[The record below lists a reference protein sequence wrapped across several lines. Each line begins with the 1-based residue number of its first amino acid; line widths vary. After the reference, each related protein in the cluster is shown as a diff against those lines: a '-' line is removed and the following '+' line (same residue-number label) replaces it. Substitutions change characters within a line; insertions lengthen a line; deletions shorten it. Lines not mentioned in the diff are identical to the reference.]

1 MTPARKAGRCA
12 SLMTASHRI
21 RQEIAAVF
29 ASSEVPIEAQARCGP
44 FGLRLGFASRE
55 LADTFLPAYIQ
66 STPETVDLDLRFI
79 TGDHHDL
86 SGLVPEAAEKP
97 RLLIEDGIYSV
108 WQPAVIPVLFAID
121 LTAKRGI
128 AWLPTGEAPP
138 WIRSRPA
145 ISLIHA
151 LMHETPWCAVHGAAV
166 GSGAGFTLLA
176 GEGHSGKTTAA
187 LACAKA
193 GWRYAGD
200 DFVAVNSQN
209 GRIEPLFC
217 SARLRPALVE
227 TFRNFIGKT
236 SAVSDFNGE
245 PRHELSLADLGDRIG
260 GGRLRATF
268 IPRRRGAVAPVF
280 TPARQSDAF
289 RALLP
294 TTAYELPGWPNEI
307 ADKVAR
313 IAGLAPVF
321 FADTG
326 TQPMEIP
333 AAFAHQLDR
342 L

>member
-1 MTPARKAGRCA
+1 MKASG
-12 SLMTASHRI
+12 LI
-21 RQEIAAVF
+21 RQEIAKVF
-29 ASSEVPIEAQARCGP
+29 AKKTFKATPELIEAHARCGP
-44 FGLRLGFASRE
+44 FALHLGFASQD
-55 LADTFLPAYIQ
+55 LARMFLPAYIQ
-66 STPETVDLDLRFI
+66 HAADTVDLDLRF
-79 TGDHHDL
+79 TTAADHDL
-86 SGLVPEAAEKP
+86 SALVPEAAEKP

-108 WQPAVIPVLFAID
+108 WQPAVIPVLYAID

-151 LMHETPWCAVHGAAV
+151 LMHETPWCAVHAAAV
-166 GSGAGFTLLA
+166 GGPAGFTLLA

-187 LACAKA
+187 LACVKA

-200 DFVAVNSQN
+200 DFVAVNSAT
-209 GRIEPLFC
+209 GTIEPLFC
-217 SARLRPALVE
+217 SARLRPALVDA
-227 TFRNFIGKT
+227 FGDFIGEST
-236 SAVSDFNGE
+236 PVSDFNGE
-245 PRHELSLADLGDRIG
+245 LRHELSLAGLGERIG
-260 GGRLRATF
+260 GGQLRALF
-268 IPRRRGAVAPVF
+268 IPRRRGAVTPEF
-280 TPARQSDAF
+280 TRARQSDAF

-326 TQPMEIP
+326 TVPTEIP
-333 AAFAHQLDR
+333 SAFAHQLES

>member
-1 MTPARKAGRCA
+1 MKASA
-12 SLMTASHRI
+12 LI

-29 ASSEVPIEAQARCGP
+29 ATAAPAPIETPARCGP
-44 FGLRLGFASRE
+44 FGLRLGFASQD
-55 LADTFLPAYIQ
+55 LAGSFLPAYIQ
-66 STPETVDLDLRFI
+66 STPDRIDLDLRFI
-79 TGDHHDL
+79 TAADHDL
-86 SGLVPEAAEKP
+86 SALVPEAAEKP

-108 WQPAVIPVLFAID
+108 WQPAVIPVLFAVD

-128 AWLPTGEAPP
+128 AWLPKGEAPP

-151 LMHETPWCAVHGAAV
+151 MMHDTPWCAVHGAAV
-166 GSGAGFTLLA
+166 GSDAGFALLA

-200 DFVAVNSQN
+200 DFVAVNSET

-227 TFRNFIGKT
+227 TFQSFIGAT
-236 SAVSDFNGE
+236 TPVSDFNGE

-268 IPRRRGAVAPVF
+268 IPRRRGAVVPEFA
-280 TPARQSDAF
+280 PARPSDAF

-326 TQPMEIP
+326 TAPMQIP
-333 AAFAHQLDR
+333 AAFLGRLEQL
-342 L
+342 

>member
-1 MTPARKAGRCA
+1 MKASG
-12 SLMTASHRI
+12 LI
-21 RQEIAAVF
+21 RQEIAAIF
-29 ASSEVPIEAQARCGP
+29 AETASVPVEAYARCGP
-44 FGLRLGFASRE
+44 FGMHIGFASQD
-55 LADTFLPAYIQ
+55 LAGMFLPAYIQ
-66 STPETVDLDLRFI
+66 STPSTIDLDLRVI
-79 TGDHHDL
+79 TAAHHDL
-86 SGLVPEAAEKP
+86 SALVPEAAEKP

-108 WQPAVIPVLFAID
+108 WQPAVIPVLYAVD

-128 AWLPTGEAPP
+128 AWLPKGDAPP

-151 LMHETPWCAVHGAAV
+151 MMHDTPWCAVHGAAV
-166 GSGAGFTLLA
+166 GHDAGFTLLA

-187 LACAKA
+187 LACTKA

-200 DFVAVNSQN
+200 DFVAVNSATGQ
-209 GRIEPLFC
+209 IEPLFC

-227 TFRNFIGKT
+227 TFQNFIGET
-236 SAVSDFNGE
+236 TAVSDFNGE
-245 PRHELSLADLGDRIG
+245 PRHELSLAGLGDRIG

-268 IPRRRGAVAPVF
+268 IPRRRGAASPEFAP
-280 TPARQSDAF
+280 AKQSDAF

-307 ADKVAR
+307 ADKVAK

-321 FADTG
+321 FVDTG
-326 TQPMEIP
+326 TAPMEIP
-333 AAFAHQLDR
+333 AAFAHQLER

>member
-1 MTPARKAGRCA
+1 MKA
-12 SLMTASHRI
+12 SDLI
-21 RQEIAAVF
+21 RQEIAAIF
-29 ASSEVPIEAQARCGP
+29 ATAAAPVEAQARCGP
-44 FGLRLGFASRE
+44 FGLHLGFASQN
-55 LADTFLPAYIQ
+55 LAGMFLPAYIQ
-66 STPETVDLDLRFI
+66 RTPETVDLELRFI
-79 TGDHHDL
+79 TADHHDL
-86 SGLVPEAAEKP
+86 SALVPEAAEKP

-108 WQPAVIPVLFAID
+108 WQPAVIPVLFAVD

-128 AWLPTGEAPP
+128 AWLPKGEAPP

-151 LMHETPWCAVHGAAV
+151 LMHDTPWCAVHGAAV
-166 GSGAGFTLLA
+166 GNDVGFTLLA

-187 LACAKA
+187 LACARD
-193 GWRYAGD
+193 GWLYAGD
-200 DFVAVNSQN
+200 DFVAVNSFT

-227 TFRNFIGKT
+227 AFQGFIGET

-245 PRHELSLADLGDRIG
+245 LRHELSLADLGDRIG
-260 GGRLRATF
+260 GGKLRATF
-268 IPRRRGAVAPVF
+268 IPRRRGAASPEFVRAK
-280 TPARQSDAF
+280 QSDAF

-307 ADKVAR
+307 ADKVAK

-326 TQPMEIP
+326 TAPMEIP
-333 AAFAHQLDR
+333 AAFARKLEQF
-342 L
+342 

>member
-1 MTPARKAGRCA
+1 MRA
-12 SLMTASHRI
+12 SDLI

-29 ASSEVPIEAQARCGP
+29 AKASEPIEARARCGP
-44 FGLRLGFASRE
+44 FGLRLGFASQA
-55 LADTFLPAYIQ
+55 LAGMFLPAYIQ
-66 STPETVDLDLRFI
+66 STPQAIDLDLRFI
-79 TGDHHDL
+79 TAADHDL
-86 SGLVPEAAEKP
+86 SALVPEAAEKP

-108 WQPAVIPVLFAID
+108 WQPAVIPVLYAVD

-128 AWLPTGEAPP
+128 AWLPKGDAPP

-145 ISLIHA
+145 ISLIQA
-151 LMHETPWCAVHGAAV
+151 MMHETPWCAVHAAAV
-166 GSGAGFTLLA
+166 GGTSGFALLA

-193 GWRYAGD
+193 GWLYAGD
-200 DFVAVNSQN
+200 DFVAVDSET

-217 SARLRPALVE
+217 SARLRPALVD
-227 TFRNFIGKT
+227 TFQDFIGDT
-236 SAVSDFNGE
+236 TPVSDFNGE
-245 PRHELSLADLGDRIG
+245 PRHELSLADLGNRIG
-260 GGRLRATF
+260 GGKLRATF
-268 IPRRRGAVAPVF
+268 IPRRRGAATPEF

-307 ADKVAR
+307 AAKVAR

-326 TQPMEIP
+326 TTPMEIP
-333 AAFAHQLDR
+333 SAFARQLER

>member
-1 MTPARKAGRCA
+1 MKA
-12 SLMTASHRI
+12 SQRI

-29 ASSEVPIEAQARCGP
+29 ANTAMPIEAQARCGP
-44 FGLRLGFASRE
+44 FGLRLGFSSRE
-55 LADTFLPAYIQ
+55 LAGTFLPAYIQ
-66 STPETVDLDLRFI
+66 CTPETIDLDLCFSAA
-79 TGDHHDL
+79 DHHDF
-86 SGLVPEAAEKP
+86 SALVPEAAEKP

-108 WQPAVIPVLFAID
+108 WQPAVIPVLFAVD
-121 LTAKRGI
+121 LAAKRGV
-128 AWLPTGEAPP
+128 AWLPQGEAPP

-151 LMHETPWCAVHGAAV
+151 MMHETPWCAVHGAAV

-193 GWRYAGD
+193 GWLYAGD
-200 DFVAVNSQN
+200 DFIAVNSETGQ
-209 GRIEPLFC
+209 IEPLFC

-227 TFRNFIGKT
+227 TFRSFIGET
-236 SAVSDFNGE
+236 TEVSDFNGE

-260 GGRLRATF
+260 GGRLRAIF
-268 IPRRRGAVAPVF
+268 IPRRRGAATLEF

-307 ADKVAR
+307 AEKVAR

-326 TQPMEIP
+326 TAPMEIP
-333 AAFAHQLDR
+333 AAFTRQLER

>member
-1 MTPARKAGRCA
+1 MKASG
-12 SLMTASHRI
+12 LI

-29 ASSEVPIEAQARCGP
+29 TKTMSQPVEAHARCGP
-44 FGLRLGFASRE
+44 FSLHLGFASEE
-55 LADTFLPAYIQ
+55 LAGTFLPAYI
-66 STPETVDLDLRFI
+66 PGALRNFDLDLRFI
-79 TGDHHDL
+79 TAADHDL
-86 SGLVPEAAEKP
+86 YALVPDAAEKP

-108 WQPAVIPVLFAID
+108 WQPAIIPVLFAID

-151 LMHETPWCAVHGAAV
+151 MMHDTPWCAVHGAAV
-166 GSGAGFTLLA
+166 GSDAGFTLLA

-200 DFVAVNSQN
+200 DFVAVNSET

-227 TFRNFIGKT
+227 TFQNFIGET
-236 SAVSDFNGE
+236 TPVSDFNGE
-245 PRHELSLADLGDRIG
+245 PRHELSLAGLGDRIG

-268 IPRRRGAVAPVF
+268 IPRRRGAAMPEF
-280 TPARQSDAF
+280 TPARPSDAF

-294 TTAYELPGWPNEI
+294 TTAYELPGWPNQI
-307 ADKVAR
+307 ADKVAK

-326 TQPMEIP
+326 TTPLEIP
-333 AAFAHQLDR
+333 AAFARQLDQ

>member
-1 MTPARKAGRCA
+1 MKASG
-12 SLMTASHRI
+12 LI

-29 ASSEVPIEAQARCGP
+29 AKTISQPVETHACCGP
-44 FGLRLGFASRE
+44 FGLRLGFASQD
-55 LADTFLPAYIQ
+55 LAGMFLPAYIQ
-66 STPETVDLDLRFI
+66 STPGNIDLDLRFI
-79 TGDHHDL
+79 AADHHDL
-86 SGLVPEAAEKP
+86 SALVPETAEKP

-108 WQPAVIPVLFAID
+108 WQPAVIPVLFAVD
-121 LTAKRGI
+121 LTARRGI
-128 AWLPTGEAPP
+128 AWLPKGEAPP

-151 LMHETPWCAVHGAAV
+151 MMHETPWCAVHGAAV
-166 GSGAGFTLLA
+166 GTSNGFTLLA

-193 GWRYAGD
+193 GWLYAGD
-200 DFVAVNSQN
+200 DFVAVNSET
-209 GRIEPLFC
+209 GEIAPLFC

-227 TFRNFIGKT
+227 TFQSFIGET
-236 SAVSDFNGE
+236 TAVSDFNGE

-268 IPRRRGAVAPVF
+268 IPRRRGAASPEF
-280 TPARQSDAF
+280 MPARQSDAF

-307 ADKVAR
+307 AAKVAKV
-313 IAGLAPVF
+313 AGLAPVF

-326 TQPMEIP
+326 TAPMQIP
-333 AAFAHQLDR
+333 AAFARQLER

>member
-1 MTPARKAGRCA
+1 MKASGF
-12 SLMTASHRI
+12 I
-21 RQEIAAVF
+21 RQQIAKVF
-29 ASSEVPIEAQARCGP
+29 AKTTPEPIEAQARCGP
-44 FGLRLGFASRE
+44 FGLRLSFASQD
-55 LADTFLPAYIQ
+55 LASMFLPAYIQ
-66 STPETVDLDLRFI
+66 RVPDTIDLDLRFI
-79 TGDHHDL
+79 TGADHDL

-108 WQPAVIPVLFAID
+108 WQPAVIPVLYAVD
-121 LTAKRGI
+121 LVTRRGI
-128 AWLPTGEAPP
+128 AWLPKGEAPP

-151 LMHETPWCAVHGAAV
+151 MMHETPWCAVHAAAV
-166 GSGAGFTLLA
+166 GSTAGFTLLA

-200 DFVAVNSQN
+200 DFVAVNSET
-209 GRIEPLFC
+209 GEIEPLFC
-217 SARLRPALVE
+217 SARLRPALVD
-227 TFRNFIGKT
+227 TFQDFIGKT
-236 SAVSDFNGE
+236 TPVSDFNGE
-245 PRHELSLADLGDRIG
+245 PRHELSLADLGERIG
-260 GGRLRATF
+260 GGQLRALF
-268 IPRRRGAVAPVF
+268 IPRRRGAASPEF

-294 TTAYELPGWPNEI
+294 TTAYELPGWPNVI

-326 TQPMEIP
+326 TVPMDIP
-333 AAFAHQLDR
+333 SAFARQLER

>member
-1 MTPARKAGRCA
+1 MKASGF
-12 SLMTASHRI
+12 I

-29 ASSEVPIEAQARCGP
+29 RATSAPVKTQARCGP
-44 FGLRLGFASRE
+44 FRLQLGFASQE
-55 LADTFLPAYIQ
+55 LAGMFLPAYIQ
-66 STPETVDLDLRFI
+66 CTSESIDLELRFI
-79 TGDHHDL
+79 TAAHHDL
-86 SGLVPEAAEKP
+86 SALVPEAAERP

-121 LTAKRGI
+121 LAARRGV
-128 AWLPTGEAPP
+128 AWLPKGEAPP

-151 LMHETPWCAVHGAAV
+151 MMHGTPWCAVHAAAV
-166 GSGAGFTLLA
+166 GGDAGFALLA

-200 DFVAVNSQN
+200 DFVAVNSES
-209 GRIEPLFC
+209 GDIEPLFC
-217 SARLRPALVE
+217 SARLRPALVDI
-227 TFRNFIGKT
+227 FQDFIGET
-236 SAVSDFNGE
+236 TAVSDFNGE
-245 PRHELSLADLGDRIG
+245 PRHELSLADLGDLIG
-260 GGRLRATF
+260 GGRLRAIF
-268 IPRRRGAVAPVF
+268 IPRRRGAVMPEFAI
-280 TPARQSDAF
+280 ARQSDAF

-313 IAGLAPVF
+313 IAGLGPVF

-326 TQPMEIP
+326 AAPMQIP
-333 AAFAHQLDR
+333 AAFTRQLEG

>member
-1 MTPARKAGRCA
+1 MKA
-12 SLMTASHRI
+12 SDLI

-29 ASSEVPIEAQARCGP
+29 AKTISQPIEAYARCGP
-44 FGLRLGFASRE
+44 FGLHLGFASQD
-55 LADTFLPAYIQ
+55 LAGMFLPAYIQ
-66 STPETVDLDLRFI
+66 STPGNIDLDLRFI
-79 TGDHHDL
+79 TADHHDL
-86 SGLVPEAAEKP
+86 SALVPETAEKP

-108 WQPAVIPVLFAID
+108 WQPAVIPVLFAVD

-128 AWLPTGEAPP
+128 AWLPKGEAPP

-151 LMHETPWCAVHGAAV
+151 MMHETPWCAVHGAAV
-166 GSGAGFTLLA
+166 GTSNGFTLLA

-193 GWRYAGD
+193 GWLYAGD
-200 DFVAVNSQN
+200 DFVAVNSETGQ
-209 GRIEPLFC
+209 IAPLFC

-227 TFRNFIGKT
+227 TFQSFIGET
-236 SAVSDFNGE
+236 TAVSDFNGE

-268 IPRRRGAVAPVF
+268 IPRRRGAASPEF

-307 ADKVAR
+307 AAKVAKV
-313 IAGLAPVF
+313 AGLAPVF

-326 TQPMEIP
+326 TAPMQIP
-333 AAFAHQLDR
+333 AAFARQLEQ

>member
-1 MTPARKAGRCA
+1 MKASG
-12 SLMTASHRI
+12 LI
-21 RQEIAAVF
+21 RREIASVF
-29 ASSEVPIEAQARCGP
+29 AGSMPIEAQARCGP
-44 FGLRLGFASRE
+44 FGLRLGFASQE
-55 LADTFLPAYIQ
+55 FAGTFLPAYIQ
-66 STPETVDLDLRFI
+66 STPDTIDLDLRFI
-79 TGDHHDL
+79 TAADHDL
-86 SGLVPEAAEKP
+86 AALVPDAAEKP

-108 WQPAVIPVLFAID
+108 WQPTVIPVLFAVD
-121 LTAKRGI
+121 LAARRGI
-128 AWLPTGEAPP
+128 AWLPEGEAPP

-151 LMHETPWCAVHGAAV
+151 MMHETPWCAVHGAAV
-166 GSGAGFTLLA
+166 GSDAGFALLA

-193 GWRYAGD
+193 GWCYAGD
-200 DFVAVNSQN
+200 DFVAVNSET

-227 TFRNFIGKT
+227 TFQSFIGET
-236 SAVSDFNGE
+236 TPVSDFNGE
-245 PRHELSLADLGDRIG
+245 PRHELSLAGLGNRIG

-268 IPRRRGAVAPVF
+268 IPRRRGAA
-280 TPARQSDAF
+280 TPEFIPAKQSDAF

-307 ADKVAR
+307 ADKVAK

-326 TQPMEIP
+326 TTPMQIP
-333 AAFAHQLDR
+333 AVFAQKLEG

>member
-1 MTPARKAGRCA
+1 MKASG
-12 SLMTASHRI
+12 LI

-29 ASSEVPIEAQARCGP
+29 AKPSSEQIEAHARCGP
-44 FGLRLGFASRE
+44 FGLRLGFASQD
-55 LADTFLPAYIQ
+55 LARMFLPAYIQ
-66 STPETVDLDLRFI
+66 RAPDTIDLDLRFI
-79 TGDHHDL
+79 TAADYDL
-86 SGLVPEAAEKP
+86 SALVPEAAERP

-108 WQPAVIPVLFAID
+108 WQPAVIPVLYAVD
-121 LTAKRGI
+121 LVARRGI
-128 AWLPTGEAPP
+128 AWLPKGEAPP

-151 LMHETPWCAVHGAAV
+151 MMHETPWCAVHAAAV
-166 GSGAGFTLLA
+166 GSKAGFTLLA

-200 DFVAVNSQN
+200 DFVAVNSNTGQ
-209 GRIEPLFC
+209 IEPLFC
-217 SARLRPALVE
+217 SARLRPALVD
-227 TFRNFIGKT
+227 TFKSFIGET
-236 SAVSDFNGE
+236 TPVSDFNGE
-245 PRHELSLADLGDRIG
+245 PRHELSLADLGERIG
-260 GGRLRATF
+260 GGRLRALF
-268 IPRRRGAVAPVF
+268 IPRRRGAASPEF
-280 TPARQSDAF
+280 TPAKQSDAF

-313 IAGLAPVF
+313 IAGLAPVL

-326 TQPMEIP
+326 TNPMEIP
-333 AAFAHQLDR
+333 TAFALQLER

>member
-1 MTPARKAGRCA
+1 MKASG
-12 SLMTASHRI
+12 LI
-21 RQEIAAVF
+21 RQEIAKVFDRTVF
-29 ASSEVPIEAQARCGP
+29 AKTASEPIEAHARCGP
-44 FGLRLGFASRE
+44 FFLRLGFASQD

-66 STPETVDLDLRFI
+66 RTPGNVDLDLRFI
-79 TGDHHDL
+79 TGADHDL
-86 SGLVPEAAEKP
+86 SALVPEAAEKP

-121 LTAKRGI
+121 LEARRGI
-128 AWLPTGEAPP
+128 AWLPKGEAPP

-151 LMHETPWCAVHGAAV
+151 MMHDTPWCAVHGAAV
-166 GSGAGFTLLA
+166 GRDAGFTLLA

-200 DFVAVNSQN
+200 DFVAVNSKTGQ
-209 GRIEPLFC
+209 IEPLFC
-217 SARLRPALVE
+217 SARLRPSLVDI
-227 TFRNFIGKT
+227 FQSFIGET
-236 SAVSDFNGE
+236 TPVSDFNGE
-245 PRHELSLADLGDRIG
+245 PRHELSLADLGERIG

-268 IPRRRGAVAPVF
+268 IPRRRGAALPEF
-280 TPARQSDAF
+280 TTARQSDAF

-313 IAGLAPVF
+313 IAGLAPVL

-326 TQPMEIP
+326 TNPMDIP
-333 AAFAHQLDR
+333 AAFARQLER

>member
-1 MTPARKAGRCA
+1 MKA
-12 SLMTASHRI
+12 SDLI

-29 ASSEVPIEAQARCGP
+29 ANTAAPIQAQARCGP
-44 FGLRLGFASRE
+44 FGLRLGFASQD
-55 LADTFLPAYIQ
+55 LAGMFLPAYIQ
-66 STPETVDLDLRFI
+66 RAPGTIALDLRFI
-79 TGDHHDL
+79 TAADYDL
-86 SGLVPEAAEKP
+86 SALVPEAAEKP

-108 WQPAVIPVLFAID
+108 WQPAIIPVLYAID

-128 AWLPTGEAPP
+128 AWLPKGEAPP

-145 ISLIHA
+145 ISLVHA
-151 LMHETPWCAVHGAAV
+151 LMHDTPWCAVHGAAV
-166 GSGAGFTLLA
+166 GSDAGFTLLA

-187 LACAKA
+187 LACTKA
-193 GWRYAGD
+193 GWLYAGD
-200 DFVAVNSQN
+200 DFVAVNSET

-217 SARLRPALVE
+217 SARLRPALVD
-227 TFRNFIGKT
+227 TFQSFIGET
-236 SAVSDFNGE
+236 TAVSDFNGE
-245 PRHELSLADLGDRIG
+245 PRHELSLADLGNRIG

-268 IPRRRGAVAPVF
+268 IPRRRGAASPEF

-307 ADKVAR
+307 ASKVAQ
-313 IAGLAPVF
+313 IAALAPVF

-326 TQPMEIP
+326 TAPMEIP
-333 AAFAHQLDR
+333 SAFAHKLER

>member
-1 MTPARKAGRCA
+1 MKASG
-12 SLMTASHRI
+12 LI
-21 RQEIAAVF
+21 RQEIAKVFDRTVF
-29 ASSEVPIEAQARCGP
+29 AKTASEPIEAHARCGP
-44 FGLRLGFASRE
+44 FFLRLGFASQD

-66 STPETVDLDLRFI
+66 RAPGNVDLDLRFI
-79 TGDHHDL
+79 TGADHDL
-86 SGLVPEAAEKP
+86 SALVPEAAEKP

-121 LTAKRGI
+121 LEARRGI
-128 AWLPTGEAPP
+128 AWLPKGEAPP

-151 LMHETPWCAVHGAAV
+151 MMHDTPWCAVHGAAV
-166 GSGAGFTLLA
+166 GRDAGFTLLA

-200 DFVAVNSQN
+200 DFVAVNSKTGQ
-209 GRIEPLFC
+209 IEPLFC
-217 SARLRPALVE
+217 SARLRPSLVDI
-227 TFRNFIGKT
+227 FQSFIGET
-236 SAVSDFNGE
+236 TPVSDFNGE
-245 PRHELSLADLGDRIG
+245 PRHELSLADLGERIG

-268 IPRRRGAVAPVF
+268 IPRRRGAALPEF
-280 TPARQSDAF
+280 TTARQSDAF

-313 IAGLAPVF
+313 IAGLAPVL

-326 TQPMEIP
+326 TNPMDIP
-333 AAFAHQLDR
+333 AAFARQLER

>member
-1 MTPARKAGRCA
+1 MRA
-12 SLMTASHRI
+12 SDLI

-29 ASSEVPIEAQARCGP
+29 ANTAGPIEAHARCGP
-44 FGLRLGFASRE
+44 FGLRLGFASKE
-55 LADTFLPAYIQ
+55 LAGMFLPAYIQ
-66 STPETVDLDLRFI
+66 STAETIDLDLRFI
-79 TGDHHDL
+79 TADHHDL
-86 SGLVPEAAEKP
+86 SALVPEAAEKP

-108 WQPAVIPVLFAID
+108 WQPAVIPVLYAVD
-121 LTAKRGI
+121 LTARRGI
-128 AWLPTGEAPP
+128 AWLPKGEAPP

-151 LMHETPWCAVHGAAV
+151 MMRETPWCAVHAAAV
-166 GSGAGFTLLA
+166 GGAPGFTLLA

-200 DFVAVNSQN
+200 DFVAVNSET

-217 SARLRPALVE
+217 SARLRPALVD
-227 TFRNFIGKT
+227 TFQNFIGET
-236 SAVSDFNGE
+236 TAVSDFNGE

-260 GGRLRATF
+260 GGKLRATF
-268 IPRRRGAVAPVF
+268 IPRRRGAVTPEF
-280 TPARQSDAF
+280 TPAKQSDAF

-307 ADKVAR
+307 AGKVAQ

-326 TQPMEIP
+326 TAPMEIP
-333 AAFAHQLDR
+333 SAFARQLER